1 MNVLSLSEKD
11 GISSLLQDE
20 NRNFFTLLSEEAG
33 LFDNHVLQSTI
44 EEVVHLQN
52 DIHLFLCQRRQC
64 VVAADGV
71 LPKVLRCFQ

>member
-44 EEVVHLQN
+44 E
-52 DIHLFLCQRRQC
+52 DR
-64 VVAADGV
+64 G
-71 LPKVLRCFQ
+71 